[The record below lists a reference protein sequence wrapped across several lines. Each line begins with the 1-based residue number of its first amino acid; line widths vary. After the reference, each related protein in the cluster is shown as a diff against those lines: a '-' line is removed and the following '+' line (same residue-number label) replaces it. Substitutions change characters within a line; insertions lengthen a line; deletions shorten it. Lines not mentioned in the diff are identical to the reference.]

1 MATIEVSEETLGE
14 WKALLTAFR
23 DSATPQMAERI
34 GSMMST
40 LGELAA
46 KAQDPAAGR
55 TLDTVLENEEA
66 IRQTIVQL
74 GDWHQNGTWDALTE
88 MASLATAFKE
98 SATPQMAERIGTMLS
113 NTGELAAL
121 ATTHETKVLL
131 EDMLE
136 HGPALTTAVSQLD
149 HWQQDGTWDAL
160 TEFTSLLGA
169 FKSSATPQMA
179 ERVASLVSSLG
190 TLAARATESDVLT
203 GINYLLDN
211 QDGMMRL
218 LDQMLIWQ
226 DDGTWAAIVDFSS
239 LIGAF
244 RDSTTSQMIERVTS
258 IVVEASRVLDSAIRA
273 GLLDLGLK
281 LLDAATKSVEE
292 AKHDKQRITATGMLR
307 AIKDPEVQV
316 GLKTTINLLKRLPG
330 ILENQ

>member
-1 MATIEVSEETLGE
+1 
-14 WKALLTAFR
+14 
-23 DSATPQMAERI
+23 
-34 GSMMST
+34 
-40 LGELAA
+40 
-46 KAQDPAAGR
+46 
-55 TLDTVLENEEA
+55 LDHW
-66 IRQTIVQL
+66 QH
-74 GDWHQNGTWDALTE
+74 DGTWDALTE